1 MKRFGSNAFGLLIA
15 AGLWAIPPMA
25 HAQGCVPAHFMSATG
40 LGARGIE
47 YLGPGQWQ
55 ANFSYRYLNSN
66 EVFIGNEE
74 QPQLHHVGTR
84 NAINS
89 FDLTAIYGLSSR
101 FNFSLSL
108 PFLHDNYSIREGDGE
123 RHSGSTGG
131 VGDLRLVANGWVFD
145 TEDHP
150 EGNIILG
157 LGVKFPT
164 GDDHATF
171 HWHSSDGDVSR
182 QPVFI
187 SAQLGDGGYG
197 IITQLQ
203 GFQKLWENLYGY
215 IEGDYLINPR
225 NENDTYGVPPNF
237 PPNMRVKNTV
247 PDSYFARAGFSYVIW
262 PEHGL
267 SLSLGGRIDG
277 VPTHDLVGGSDG
289 FRIAGYS
296 VYVDPGLSWSYGR
309 SSVSVN
315 VPVAVERNI
324 QDIHGSPNHAGAL
337 SGYLVV
343 ASYSIKF

>member
-1 MKRFGSNAFGLLIA
+1 
-15 AGLWAIPPMA
+15 
-25 HAQGCVPAHFMSATG
+25 MSVTG

-47 YLGPGQWQ
+47 YLNPGQWQ

-66 EVFIGNEE
+66 VVFIGNQE
-74 QPQLHHVGTR
+74 QPQLHRVGTR

-101 FNFSLSL
+101 FNLSLSL
-108 PFLHDNYSIREGDGE
+108 PFLHDNYSVINAAAVGGDGE

-131 VGDLRLVANGWVFD
+131 VGDLRLVANGWLFD

-150 EGNIILG
+150 EGNVILG

-164 GDDHATF
+164 GDDHATGHF
-171 HWHSSDGDVSR
+171 HTFDAEGN
-182 QPVFI
+182 PVVIRRPIFL

-197 IITQLQ
+197 AILQLQ
-203 GFQKLWENLYGY
+203 GFQKLWEGLYGY
-215 IEGDYLINPR
+215 LEGDYLINPR
-225 NENDTYGVPPNF
+225 DENDTFVYPPNI
-237 PPNMRVKNTV
+237 NIKNTV
-247 PDSYFARAGFSYVIW
+247 PDSYFARAGLSYVIW
-262 PEHGL
+262 PEGGL
-267 SLSLGGRIDG
+267 ALSIGARIDG
-277 VPTHDLVGGSDG
+277 VPVHDLVGGSHG

-296 VYVDPGLSWSYGR
+296 VYVDPGISWSYGR

-315 VPVAVERNI
+315 VPVAVERNL
-324 QDIHGSPNHAGAL
+324 QATNTVKAGAL